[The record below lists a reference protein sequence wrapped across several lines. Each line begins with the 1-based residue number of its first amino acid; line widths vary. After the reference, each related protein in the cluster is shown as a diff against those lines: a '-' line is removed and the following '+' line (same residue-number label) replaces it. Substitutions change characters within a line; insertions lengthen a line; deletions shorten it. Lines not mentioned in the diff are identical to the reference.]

1 MDLRFEVS
9 GTYDLVLGGH
19 VPIHSVQWMR
29 DLPVPCVGGS
39 LAEVYELIGRLKQE
53 FCASMLCGL
62 DDLDCAKAHD
72 VAETGRGVAEQ
83 KQKRQPDASTAP
95 LALGVCTPQACGTDG
110 CAYYPP
116 TPSSLGL
123 EQRLHPDP
131 LLRPDPPPPPLS
143 PPSPPLPPPPPSP
156 PPLPPAKPGL
166 IHQAGAAAAGAG
178 SWIAGWG
185 GSAIGAT
192 GGLIGLHEQNSSGT

>member
-62 DDLDCAKAHD
+62 DDLDCAK
-72 VAETGRGVAEQ
+72 
-83 KQKRQPDASTAP
+83 
-95 LALGVCTPQACGTDG
+95 ACGTDG